1 MDVSM
6 QQNMSHYYIA
16 GVVVVE
22 EGRGA
27 LTVVLPDGTQAIVHN
42 TITEEPQGAVTK
54 SSASWPCEHVMW

>member
-1 MDVSM
+1 
-6 QQNMSHYYIA
+6 MSNYCIA

-42 TITEEPQGAVTK
+42 TITEEPQGAVIK
-54 SSASWPCEHVMW
+54 CSALLPGFTDL